1 MFYHQWLFMK
11 NCFRQHHIKLRDLL
25 NTLYAKSL
33 NGYMDEEL
41 FFSWFKFFV
50 AKTQHL
56 DKRLLIIDG
65 HGSHI
70 SLNVIDTARENN
82 MLYCLPPHTTHI
94 LQPLDVSLYKP
105 LKNHF
110 SRITDF
116 IILASVTL
124 NEKVLI
130 NKTNFHVVFLRSFW
144 QNNDNNNYQIWF
156 SSVWDLPF

>member
-1 MFYHQWLFMK
+1 MIIYKKLFLSAPYK
-11 NCFRQHHIKLRDLL
+11 ARGPL
-25 NTLYAKSL
+25 NALYAKSL

-56 DKRLLIIDG
+56 GKRLLIIDG

-94 LQPLDVSLYKP
+94 LQPLDVSVYKP

-110 SRITDF
+110 SCITDF

-130 NKTNFHVVFLRSFW
+130 NKTNFHIVSLRSFR
-144 QNNDNNNYQIWF
+144 QNDDNNNYQIWF
-156 SSVWDLPF
+156 SSVCDLPF